1 MHVQSYTILFLT
13 GDSFV
18 CMLEPVFSMHLERI
32 ILEMTMSFD
41 LIKLAIITS
50 AHICRKNS
58 LQESVN

>member
-1 MHVQSYTILFLT
+1 M
-13 GDSFV
+13 

-41 LIKLAIITS
+41 LIKLAISTS

-58 LQESVN
+58 LQEGVN